1 MWQFYAGLITSE
13 PFERF
18 QVLKE
23 RYCRGITMAL
33 ANCAYEANW
42 VCNIPSII
50 ENYIL
55 TAADIHHLKVASYMS
70 FISCCFGKAA
80 LYQLGKQAHAHTLS
94 GDRQLEME

>member
-23 RYCRGITMAL
+23 RYCRGINKAL

-42 VCNIPSII
+42 VGNIPSTI

-55 TAADIHHLKVASYMS
+55 TAADIHHLKVTSYMS
-70 FISCCFGKAA
+70 FDECCFGKAA
-80 LYQLGKQAHAHTLS
+80 LYQLGKQAHSHTLS
-94 GDRQLEME
+94 GDQQLEMK